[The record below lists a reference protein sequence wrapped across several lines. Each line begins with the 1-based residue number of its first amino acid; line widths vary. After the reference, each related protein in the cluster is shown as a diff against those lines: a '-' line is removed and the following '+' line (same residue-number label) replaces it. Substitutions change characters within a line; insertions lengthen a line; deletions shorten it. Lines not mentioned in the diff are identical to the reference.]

1 MGVGGLIRDAVGK
14 WRFGFFQHIGVGD
27 PTVAEIVAIK
37 VRFQYCR
44 IMGFKDVVSLVK
56 GCLIFLYSDDVTI
69 PGIRVPIQLYGNQ
82 IVAIKVL
89 HRRST
94 SEERASL
101 ENRFAREVNLM
112 SRVHHDNLVKLYST
126 VTLRQIEKKHY
137 NNKTDVYSL
146 GIVLWELLTN
156 RITFEGMSNLQA
168 EYKMKRVTILWYT
181 VLGHS

>member
-44 IMGFKDVVSLVK
+44 IMGFKDVVCSTMTRRT
-56 GCLIFLYSDDVTI
+56 FAW
-69 PGIRVPIQLYGNQ
+69 YGNQ

-101 ENRFAREVNLM
+101 ENSFAREVNLM
-112 SRVHHDNLVKLYST
+112 SRVHHDNLVK
-126 VTLRQIEKKHY
+126 VEKKHY
-137 NNKTDVYSL
+137 NNKIDVYSF

-156 RITFEGMSNLQA
+156 RITFEGMPNLQA
-168 EYKMKRVTILWYT
+168 EYKDAQGVKGKFMPILLCVAASLMEGYF
-181 VLGHS
+181 